1 MKKKLILALLALL
14 PFFAFAE
21 KQGVIYNGI
30 YFIIYDDGTAH
41 VTWNPE
47 RYSGDV
53 VIPASFT
60 FNEKEYHTVSITDYA
75 FYDCYDL
82 TSVSLPNG
90 LGFIGP
96 MAFQYCVQL
105 EEITIPETVNTIAA
119 GAFAD
124 CISLHKFNLPKQL
137 VNIGEGAFY
146 GCPHISTLT
155 LPKTVQFIGAQAFDK
170 CFIET
175 LFVNNV
181 FTLSSG
187 DVLPFSDETFDHAM
201 LYVPEGMW
209 REAVYASA
217 YWRYFTNI
225 REATV
230 KTTSLKPAQAY
241 LMLNAQTHRHMA
253 FEGGNEL
260 NGDRAFYTFDE
271 ADADCNW
278 QLVEESGKQYLYN
291 IGAKKFASV
300 NAAGELQM
308 SSQAQPVKLEQAEN
322 GVKIG
327 NKTYFFVANSQV
339 NADDNATAIKAIA
352 SQTDD
357 STGAWYTV
365 DGRKLSDAPAVK
377 GIYIRNGKKVTVK

>member
-1 MKKKLILALLALL
+1 MKQKLILALLALL
-14 PFFAFAE
+14 PMFAFAE
-21 KQGVIYNGI
+21 KQGVIYEGI

-53 VIPASFT
+53 VIPASFVY
-60 FNEKEYHTVSITDYA
+60 NEKEYHTVSITDYA

-82 TSVSLPNG
+82 TSISLPYG

-105 EEITIPETVNTIAA
+105 EEIYIPETVNTIAA

-124 CISLHKFNLPKQL
+124 CISLHKFNCPKQL

-146 GCPHISTLT
+146 NCPHISSLN

-217 YWRYFTNI
+217 YWRFFANI

-230 KTTSLKPAQAY
+230 KTASLKPAKAY
-241 LMLNAQTHRHMA
+241 LMVNKDTQRHIACDGNDLNI
-253 FEGGNEL
+253 
-260 NGDRAFYTFDE
+260 DKAFYTFDE
-271 ADADCNW
+271 SDADCSW
-278 QLVEESGKQYLYN
+278 QLVEQDGNQYLYN
-291 IGAKKFASV
+291 IGSKKFANV
-300 NAAGELQM
+300 NAAGELEV
-308 SSQAQPVKLEQAEN
+308 SYQAQPITMEQVED

-327 NKTYFFVANSQV
+327 NNTYFFVANSLV
-339 NADDNATAIKAIA
+339 DADDNATAIKGIA
-352 SQTDD
+352 TQPEADV
-357 STGAWYTV
+357 WYTL
-365 DGRKLSDAPAVK
+365 DGRKLNDAPAVK

>member
-1 MKKKLILALLALL
+1 MKQKLILALLALL
-14 PFFAFAE
+14 PVFAFAE
-21 KQGVIYNGI
+21 KKGVIHNGI
-30 YFIIYDDGTAH
+30 YFIVYDDGTAH

-47 RYSGDV
+47 RYSGDI

-60 FNEKEYHTVSITDYA
+60 FEDKEYHTVSITDYA

-124 CISLHKFNLPKQL
+124 CISLTKFNLPKQL

-146 GCPHISTLT
+146 GCPHISCLN

-217 YWRYFTNI
+217 YWRYFANI

-230 KTTSLKPAQAY
+230 KTTSLQTSKAY
-241 LMLNAQTHRHMA
+241 LMINAQTQRHVA
-253 FEGGNEL
+253 CDGNEL
-260 NGDRAFYTFDE
+260 NVDKAFYTFDE
-271 ADADCNW
+271 SDADCSW
-278 QLVEESGKQYLYN
+278 QLVEEGGRQYLYN
-291 IGAKKFASV
+291 IGSKKFAHV
-300 NAAGELQM
+300 NAAGELEL
-308 SSQAQPVKLEQAEN
+308 SYQAQAVSLEQAEE

-327 NKTYFFVANSQV
+327 NKTYFFVANSLV
-339 NADDNATAIKAIA
+339 GADDNATVIKGIL
-352 SQTDD
+352 SQPDETA
-357 STGAWYTV
+357 GAWYTL
-365 DGRKLSDAPAVK
+365 DGRKLNDAPSVK